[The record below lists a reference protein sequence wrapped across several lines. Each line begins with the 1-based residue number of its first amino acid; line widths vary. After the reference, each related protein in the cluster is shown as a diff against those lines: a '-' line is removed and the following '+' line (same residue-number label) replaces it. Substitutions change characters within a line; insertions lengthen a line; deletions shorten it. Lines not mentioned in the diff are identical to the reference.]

1 MTYGGERKA
10 DVQVSFPG
18 TCGKSFPACRNSFF
32 HSHFDTTLKRMINH
46 HFFRVFAVV
55 FAVWVLL
62 LVGFKSRIVLAHRY
76 ECEFRTFVEFP
87 RNGSLWYL
95 TSIRSSEMR
104 DRCLIGPEP
113 LSTSFP
119 IPFHVNPHFV
129 PEVSFYVCFGNK
141 KRLSPRFRIHK
152 SLSLFIH
159 DAIRLFPSNNAL
171 HSTHRFTQLLENPPD
186 MHLSSHRRRELNL
199 PFSLPRQNE

>member
-1 MTYGGERKA
+1 
-10 DVQVSFPG
+10 
-18 TCGKSFPACRNSFF
+18 
-32 HSHFDTTLKRMINH
+32 MINH

-141 KRLSPRFRIHK
+141 KTIITTFPDSQVIIPVHPRCNPIVSLEQCATFYTPLHTAFGEFPWHASFIPSPSRTQSPLLITPSEWMNDLFSPKREQNRRNFWILRF
-152 SLSLFIH
+152 SWML
-159 DAIRLFPSNNAL
+159 
-171 HSTHRFTQLLENPPD
+171 QL
-186 MHLSSHRRRELNL
+186 
-199 PFSLPRQNE
+199 QK